1 MKTLFGISSFCRVTY
16 TVVSAAFLMVG
27 CSALNEPQIEPF
39 DKDGIIKQS
48 YVDNFYSG
56 EEPSNI
62 RFYVESSG
70 SMNGLFRKGQS
81 TAFKYDVS
89 AILFD
94 PEVKDKVN
102 GISLFGNNAEILNEY
117 TTTEEFRKRM
127 NAGEFVSQASTV
139 VPGMLRRIVDDLNNS
154 VCDVAVFI
162 SDMKY
167 SPIGSGYNVNMD
179 QYSLEIQDIFSSL
192 PGKSVSLISCE
203 SDFIAVD
210 GTVLSNVFPYY
221 FTIIGEPEKVA
232 WLRNEFMATLSQSNR
247 VQGCIDFAV
256 NYGCPNYTALP
267 STSIG
272 IVRNSHEF
280 MIDTL
285 VNSHSS
291 SFTTY
296 DDAMQPAEVILAVN
310 YRHIPLDVISSLS
323 ETDFRVSSYWGL
335 TKASIT
341 IMPDTYKPTA
351 DAVLL
356 QNVNPN
362 VFLKLTVTGLGNN
375 KEDVLK
381 VQLQNRFDKG
391 TFIEKYYGAVKEDEL
406 DKTLSID
413 GFIEGLKR
421 AYPSE
426 ENFQNAPMV
435 LFITKKN

>member
-1 MKTLFGISSFCRVTY
+1 MKTPTWISPYCRAILKVSLPAFLLFGCSS
-16 TVVSAAFLMVG
+16 
-27 CSALNEPQIEPF
+27 LNEPQIEPF

-48 YVDNFYSG
+48 YIDNFYF
-56 EEPSNI
+56 EREPSNI

-94 PEVKDKVN
+94 PEMKDKIN
-102 GISLFGNNAEILNEY
+102 GISLFGNNAEILTEFD
-117 TTTEEFRKRM
+117 TTEEFRKRM

-154 VCDVAVFI
+154 VCDMAVFI

-167 SPIGSGYNVNMD
+167 SPIGPGLKVSMN

-192 PGKSVSLISCE
+192 PDKAVSLISCE
-203 SDFIAVD
+203 SDFIAAN

-221 FTIIGEPEKVA
+221 FTIIGEPAKVA
-232 WLRNEFMATLSQSNR
+232 WLRNELMATLSHSNR
-247 VQGCIDFAV
+247 VQGCMDFAV

-272 IVRNSHEF
+272 MVRNSHEF
-280 MIDTL
+280 LNDTL

-291 SFTTY
+291 SFTTF
-296 DDAMQPAEVILAVN
+296 DDAMHPAEVIMAVN
-310 YRHIPLDVISSLS
+310 YRHIPLDVINSLS
-323 ETDFRVSSYWGL
+323 ESDFRVTSYWGV
-335 TKASIT
+335 TKASLS
-341 IMPDTYKPTA
+341 IMPNSYIPIA
-351 DAVLL
+351 DAALL
-356 QNVNPN
+356 QYVNPN
-362 VFLKLTVTGLGNN
+362 VYLKLTVTGLDNY

-381 VQLQNRFDKG
+381 IQLLNRLEKG
-391 TFIEKYYGAVKEDEL
+391 TFIEKYFGAVKEDEL

-413 GFIEGLKR
+413 GFIDGLKR
-421 AYPSE
+421 AYPNAD
-426 ENFQNAPMV
+426 NFQNTPMV